1 MKKGDAR
8 RQQILE
14 TAERLFYQNGY
25 ENTSVQAILDEMNL
39 SKGGFYH
46 HFESKMAQHMK
57 RWNR

>member
-46 HFESKMAQHMK
+46 HFESKW
-57 RWNR
+57 RF

>member
-39 SKGGFYH
+39 SMGGF
-46 HFESKMAQHMK
+46 
-57 RWNR
+57 